1 MLCLSR
7 WCLILIFYSV
17 ETIPH
22 KWRFALR
29 SSLQYFIGWPLSH
42 SLYFNKWQKIASG
55 NLSPDTR
62 TRCLDENRQACR
74 IIALMLSIWQ
84 HSKILVFR
92 SLSYHFI
99 PARAWRK
106 HKLTKMID
114 VVAEDCSNSV
124 AVQKNYDYNWT
135 MIDFRWKKDFNG
147 SLSICTS
154 NSTLIFSPWNVTKL
168 LLR

>member
-1 MLCLSR
+1 MLIVFDSIVYMLCLSR

-17 ETIPH
+17 EIISH

-29 SSLQYFIGWPLSH
+29 LSLQCFIGWPLSH
-42 SLYFNKWQKIASG
+42 ALYFNRWQKIASG
-55 NLSPDTR
+55 NLSPDIR
-62 TRCLDENRQACR
+62 TRCLDENRQTCR

-84 HSKILVFR
+84 HSKMLVLG

-106 HKLTKMID
+106 PVLTKMID

-124 AVQKNYDYNWT
+124 AV
-135 MIDFRWKKDFNG
+135 
-147 SLSICTS
+147 
-154 NSTLIFSPWNVTKL
+154 
-168 LLR
+168 